1 MKCPTPMQKPGRD
14 DTFKVLCG
22 DFKLSEDV
30 RDALLATGMADL
42 EEFRFWFTT
51 EDECKPFLDKRDA
64 LPQLDLMATRL
75 RRCWHAVR
83 QRHKVIR
90 E

>member
-42 EEFRFWFTT
+42 EEF
-51 EDECKPFLDKRDA
+51 
-64 LPQLDLMATRL
+64 
-75 RRCWHAVR
+75 
-83 QRHKVIR
+83 
-90 E
+90 